1 MLEKVAQAAA
11 AQAVTLIQ
19 VHMAQAQVA
28 AQAFSVK
35 DHPELDSILR
45 GMVVDHQGA
54 AAMAAQAAQED
65 TTAKIHGAAQA
76 KAQTIHK
83 VVLMAVAVAALAQ
96 VGLHLQAMA
105 IQEL

>member
-19 VHMAQAQVA
+19 VHMAQAQAVA
-28 AQAFSVK
+28 LVFLVK
-35 DHPELDSILR
+35 DHLGSDFILR

-76 KAQTIHK
+76 KARTTNK
-83 VVLMAVAVAALAQ
+83 AALTAAAAVALAQ
-96 VGLHLQAMA
+96 VGLHVQAMA